1 MTREQELLSAL
12 AKTAFR
18 LNGQF
23 LAIGEE
29 LARPAGL
36 TAAWWL
42 VLSSVLDRPLTVA
55 EVAREIGV
63 TRQSVQRIADV
74 LVDRGL
80 AEYRP
85 NPAHRRASLLT
96 PTPSGRA
103 AIRRIAPEH
112 AVFARRLAA
121 EHTTKGLER
130 ALDAATR
137 LSNSL
142 TVLAATSSDLRAA
155 G

>member
-23 LAIGEE
+23 LAIGEK

-42 VLSSVLDRPLTVA
+42 VLSTVLDRPLTVA

-85 NPAHRRASLLT
+85 NPAHRRANLLT
-96 PTPSGRA
+96 SAPAGRA

-112 AVFARRLAA
+112 ALFARRLAA
-121 EHTTKGLER
+121 EHTAKGLER

-142 TVLAATSSDLRAA
+142 TALAATSDDLRAA